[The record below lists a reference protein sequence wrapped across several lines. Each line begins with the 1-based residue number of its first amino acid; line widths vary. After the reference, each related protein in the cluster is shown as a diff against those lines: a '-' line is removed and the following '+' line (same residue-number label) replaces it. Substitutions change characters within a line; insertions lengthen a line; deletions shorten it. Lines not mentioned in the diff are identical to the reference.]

1 MFHYQL
7 HNPSL
12 LYKAQNQH
20 TILKKICWKS
30 PNMNITLKLI
40 KENAIT
46 TIIIEILGHTEVYK
60 LKMM

>member
-1 MFHYQL
+1 
-7 HNPSL
+7 
-12 LYKAQNQH
+12 
-20 TILKKICWKS
+20 
-30 PNMNITLKLI
+30 MNITLKLI